1 MKRGSLKGGRGL
13 FLALL
18 FLCLWAI
25 SGASTAKVL
34 MIIAPEGFRDEEL
47 KVPKELF
54 ESKGLVVEVASS
66 KKEEARGMLG
76 LRVKPDLSLR
86 EVDVARY
93 EAVIFV
99 GGIGA
104 QVYFS
109 HPEALRIA
117 KEAYTQG
124 KVVGAICI
132 APVILAKAGVLEGK
146 RATVWPSEG
155 RTLTALG
162 ASYTAKAVEVDGRV
176 VTANGPQ
183 AARAFAERI
192 LELLAK

>member
-1 MKRGSLKGGRGL
+1 LV
-13 FLALL
+13 LL
-18 FLCLWAI
+18 LLCLWAI

-54 ESKGLVVEVASS
+54 ESKGLVVEVA
-66 KKEEARGMLG
+66 
-76 LRVKPDLSLR
+76 
-86 EVDVARY
+86 VDVARY